1 VVNSRPSHPRSGLA
15 RAGAVADHLRSP
27 RSGLSGQLVRFGLT
41 GGFVTVVY
49 LTVTTVLSQVA
60 GLPFQLALAL
70 GFASAI
76 LLHFTL
82 QRLFV
87 WVNEDGFALPLR
99 HQVGRYLLMAGAQY
113 GVTAA
118 STAILPGVLGVATE
132 VVYLATM
139 AIATTSG
146 FLIMRFIIFHG
157 QTGDEAWQ
165 ASHGGPVLAAQEA
178 NGKQSDAALPAP

>member
-1 VVNSRPSHPRSGLA
+1 M
-15 RAGAVADHLRSP
+15 
-27 RSGLSGQLVRFGLT
+27 
-41 GGFVTVVY
+41 
-49 LTVTTVLSQVA
+49 TTVLSQLV

-70 GFASAI
+70 GFVSAL

-87 WVNEDGFALPLR
+87 WVHEDGFALPLR
-99 HQVGRYLLMAGAQY
+99 HQVGRYLAMAGAQY

-118 STAILPGVLGVATE
+118 STAILPGVLGIATE
-132 VVYLATM
+132 LVYLATM
-139 AIATTSG
+139 AVATTSG

-178 NGKQSDAALPAP
+178 SGKQSDAALPAP